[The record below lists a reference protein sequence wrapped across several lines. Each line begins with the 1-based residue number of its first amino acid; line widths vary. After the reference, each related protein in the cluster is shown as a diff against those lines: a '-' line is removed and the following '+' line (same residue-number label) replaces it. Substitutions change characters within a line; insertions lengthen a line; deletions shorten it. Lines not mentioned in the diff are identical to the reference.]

1 MVAKVGRNRELTNK
15 FFKAILTLKNS
26 EECAQFF
33 DDICTIQ
40 ELEALSQRFEVARLL
55 HEGKNYVDI
64 NKLTGASTATI
75 CRVSKCLSYG
85 DGGYK
90 TVIQR
95 MEKAGEENEI

>member
-1 MVAKVGRNRELTNK
+1 MGKIEKKYLENLYRG
-15 FFKAILTLKNS
+15 ILSLETQQ
-26 EECAQFF
+26 ECAAFF

-90 TVIQR
+90 AVI
-95 MEKAGEENEI
+95 EKLKVGAENDL